1 MASASPAASQ
11 PRRTR
16 LSYRMCVRHI
26 TESLQVVN
34 KNMSEENAKES
45 AVCQCRERMDLTPD
59 NR

>member
-16 LSYRMCVRHI
+16 LSCSICVRHL

-45 AVCQCRERMDLTPD
+45 AVCQCRERTDLTLD